1 MMSLSRFL
9 LPLLVLLLLPAPASA
24 QYFGRNKVQYDQFQF
39 DILPTNY
46 FDLYFYEETE
56 TAARDAARMADRWY
70 ERHSTIFAHELTARR
85 PLIFYANDADFQ
97 QTNVIGGS
105 IGQGVGGV
113 TEGLKQ
119 RVVMPFTGLY
129 EETDHVLGHELVHS
143 YQYDLALS
151 TPSGIRLQVLPLWLI
166 EGMAEYL
173 SVGSHDPHTA
183 MWMRDALV
191 RDDLPTIRD
200 LSTGRYFPYR
210 FGQAL
215 MAYIGGTYGDGAVTD
230 LYKVAGRMGVE
241 EGIIAITGMTA
252 DSLSQDWIRSIQSAY
267 GPLVADRTPAA
278 EAGRVVLSKE
288 QGTGDINVSPA
299 LSPDGRYVAFLST
312 KDLFSI
318 NLYVADAATGAIIKK
333 LSSSTRDAHFDAIRF
348 INSAG
353 TWSPDGRR
361 FAFVAFAKGDN
372 ELAVWNVETGRVEQ
386 RVAVEGVTALAQPA
400 WSPDGTQIAL
410 SGMDGGIS
418 DLYLF
423 NVNEG
428 SVRQLTNDRFGDLQP
443 AWSPDGTQ
451 LAFVSDRDPD
461 GTDFSTL
468 RYGRPRLALINVADG
483 AITPLRPFTQ
493 GLQHNPQFAPDGRGL
508 YFISD
513 HDGFK
518 DIHYLDLTTG
528 DTAPITHLQTGASS
542 FTALSPA
549 LTVAAQS
556 GDLMFSVFSGNEYSV
571 VALPPD
577 TLRQRRSAPA
587 SAAPTQAPL
596 PVDTL
601 AADTLATDTLTTD
614 TLATDTLATG
624 APAPTVATDTLAAL
638 AGLLP
643 PWTGAGIIDDA
654 LEAPTA
660 GLPTEEYGAVESY
673 RPRLEL
679 DAIAPPAV
687 GVAVGGGFG
696 TRLGGS
702 IGFYF
707 SDMLGEHNLSIEA
720 LANGTLQDLGG
731 QVTYI
736 NREQRFNY
744 GTQLSHVPFF
754 TRRGGF
760 VEENGRLLFREETER
775 IFATQLSVL
784 GAYPLRSTRR
794 VEAQTGV
801 TRYGFDTDVRTF
813 EQVVGGFIRTRDD
826 DLPSPDP
833 LYVWQSAL
841 AYVEDYSN
849 FGFTSPVQGGRY
861 RFQVGA
867 TLGRNDEF
875 GLARY
880 VPVLADVRQYVRT
893 GMVTFAGRVFH
904 AGNYGAEQNDIFSSE
919 YLGDSF
925 TPGYVR
931 GYSFY
936 SFEPEECLGADLESC
951 ASLNR
956 LIGTRVAVASAE
968 IRVPLLGNEQFGLF
982 NFPYLPTELTVFTD
996 AGVAWTAEEPPV
1008 WKWDR
1013 TSNERVPVV
1022 SVGTSARVNL
1032 FGAIIFE
1039 VFYAVPFQR
1048 PEKGGFVGVNLLPG
1062 W

>member
-1 MMSLSRFL
+1 VLSL
-9 LPLLVLLLLPAPASA
+9 LPVAASA

-39 DILPTNY
+39 DILPTTH

-70 ERHSTIFAHELTARR
+70 ERHSTVFGHDLTARR
-85 PLIFYANDADFQ
+85 PLIFYANSADFQ

-105 IGQGVGGV
+105 ISQGVGGV

-129 EETDHVLGHELVHS
+129 AETDHVLGHELVHS

-183 MWMRDALV
+183 MWLRDALV
-191 RDDLPTIRD
+191 RDDLPTIAD

-230 LYKVAGRMGVE
+230 LYKVAGRVGVK
-241 EGIIAITGMTA
+241 EGLITITGMSP
-252 DSLSQDWIRSIQSAY
+252 DSLSQDWIRSIQNAY
-267 GPLVADRTPAA
+267 GPLVANRTPADS
-278 EAGRVVLSKE
+278 AGRVVLSEK
-288 QGTGDINVSPA
+288 QGTGAINVSPA

-318 NLYVADAATGAIIKK
+318 SLYVADAETGAIIKK
-333 LSSSTRDAHFDAIRF
+333 LSSSGRDAHFDAIRF

-361 FAFVAFAKGDN
+361 FAFVTFAKGDN
-372 ELAVWNVETGRVEQ
+372 ELAIWNVESGRIER
-386 RVAVEGVTALAQPA
+386 RVAVAGVPALAQPA

-423 NVNEG
+423 DVAEG
-428 SVRQLTNDRFGDLQP
+428 SVRQLTNDRYGDLQP

-451 LAFVSDRDPD
+451 LAFVSDRGPD
-461 GTDFSTL
+461 GTDFLTL
-468 RYGRPRLALINVADG
+468 RYGKPRLALIDVASG
-483 AITPLRPFTQ
+483 AITPLRPFSQ
-493 GLQHNPQFAPDGRGL
+493 GLQHNPQFGPDGRGL

-518 DIHYLDLTTG
+518 DIHYLNLDSGATV
-528 DTAPITHLQTGASS
+528 PITHLQTGASS

-571 VALPPD
+571 VSLSPD
-577 TLRQRRSAPA
+577 TLRQRRLPLSRPNQEPLSSAPDTLSPDTLTA
-587 SAAPTQAPL
+587 DTLTADTLTADTLAADTLTA
-596 PVDTL
+596 DTL
-601 AADTLATDTLTTD
+601 AADTLA
-614 TLATDTLATG
+614 A
-624 APAPTVATDTLAAL
+624 V

-643 PWTGAGIIDDA
+643 PWTGPGVIDDA
-654 LEAPTA
+654 LDAPTA
-660 GLPTEEYGAVESY
+660 GLPTEEYGEVVSY
-673 RPRLEL
+673 RPRLQL

-702 IGFYF
+702 VGFYF
-707 SDMLGEHNLSIEA
+707 SDMLGEHNLSLEA

-731 QVTYI
+731 QATYI
-736 NREQRFNY
+736 NRQQQLNY
-744 GTQLSHVPFF
+744 GVQLSHIPFL

-760 VEENGRLLFREETER
+760 VEDNGRLLFQEELER
-775 IFATQLSVL
+775 IFATQLSIL

-794 VEAQTGV
+794 FEVQTGL
-801 TRYGFDTDVRTF
+801 TRYGFDTDIRTF
-813 EQVVGGFIRTRDD
+813 EPVVGGFIQTGDD
-826 DLPSPDP
+826 DVASPDP

-861 RFQVGA
+861 RLQVGA

-880 VPVLADVRQYVRT
+880 VPVLADVRQYVRA
-893 GMVTFAGRVFH
+893 GMVTVAGRLFH
-904 AGNYGAEQNDIFSSE
+904 AGNYGADADDIFSAE
-919 YLGDSF
+919 YLGYSLS
-925 TPGYVR
+925 PGYVR
-931 GYSFY
+931 GYSFN
-936 SFEPEECLGADLESC
+936 SFEPEECLGTNLESC

-968 IRVPLLGNEQFGLF
+968 IRVPLFGNEQYGLV
-982 NFPYLPTELTVFTD
+982 NFPYLPTEVTAFTD
-996 AGVAWTAEEPPV
+996 AGVAWTAQEPPV
-1008 WKWDR
+1008 WEWDR
-1013 TSNERVPVV
+1013 TSNERIPVV
-1022 SVGTSARVNL
+1022 SVGTSARFNL
-1032 FGAIIFE
+1032 FGALIFE

>member
-1 MMSLSRFL
+1 MTILFRC
-9 LPLLVLLLLPAPASA
+9 LVLVVLLSLPALDASA
-24 QYFGRNKVQYDQFQF
+24 QYFGRNKVQYDDFDFQ
-39 DILPTNY
+39 ILPTDH

-85 PLIFYANDADFQ
+85 PLIFYADAADFQ
-97 QTNVIGGS
+97 QTNVIGGQ

-129 EETDHVLGHELVHS
+129 AETDHVLGHELVHS
-143 YQYDLALS
+143 YQFDLALS

-183 MWMRDALV
+183 MWLRDALV
-191 RDDLPTIRD
+191 RNDLPTIRD

-230 LYKVAGRMGVE
+230 LYTAAGRLGVE
-241 EGIIAITGMTA
+241 EGVVSVTGMTA
-252 DSLSQDWIRSIQSAY
+252 DSLSQDWIRSVQAAY
-267 GPLVADRTPAA
+267 GPLLEGRTPSD
-278 EAGRVVLSKE
+278 EAGREVLSKAK
-288 QGTGDINVSPA
+288 GTGGVNVSPA

-333 LSSSTRDAHFDAIRF
+333 LSSSSRDAHFDAIRF

-361 FAFVAFAKGDN
+361 FAFVTFAKGDN
-372 ELAVWNVETGRVEQ
+372 ELAIWNVETGRVEQ
-386 RVAVEGVTALAQPA
+386 RVAVEDVTALAQPA
-400 WSPDGTQIAL
+400 WSPDGSTIAL
-410 SGMDGGIS
+410 SGMAGGIS

-423 NVNEG
+423 DVDSG
-428 SVRQLTNDRFGDLQP
+428 AVRQLTNDRYGDLQP
-443 AWSPDGTQ
+443 AWAPDGSR
-451 LAFVSDRDPD
+451 LAFVTDRDPD

-468 RYGRPRLALINVADG
+468 RFGEPRLALIDIADG
-483 AITPLRPFTQ
+483 SITPLRPFAR

-518 DIHYLDLTTG
+518 DIHYLDLQTGTT
-528 DTAPITHLQTGASS
+528 ASITHLQTGTSS
-542 FTALSPA
+542 FTALSPSM
-549 LTVAAQS
+549 TVAAQS
-556 GDLMFSVFSGNEYSV
+556 GDLMFSVFSNNEYSV
-571 VALPPD
+571 RALSPD
-577 TLRQRRSAPA
+577 TLRARRAARSAPG
-587 SAAPTQAPL
+587 P
-596 PVDTL
+596 D
-601 AADTLATDTLTTD
+601 AD
-614 TLATDTLATG
+614 
-624 APAPTVATDTLAAL
+624 PAPPDSIVGDTTPPDVVATDTLVAQ

-643 PWTGAGIIDDA
+643 PWTGSGVIDNA
-654 LEAPTA
+654 LDTPLA
-660 GLPTEEYGAVESY
+660 GLPEDEYAAVEPY

-679 DAIAPPAV
+679 DAIAPPSV
-687 GVAVGGGFG
+687 GVSVGGGFG

-707 SDMLGEHNLSIEA
+707 SDMLGEHNLSLEA
-720 LANGTLQDLGG
+720 IANGTLQDLGG

-744 GTQLSHVPFF
+744 GAQVSHVPFL
-754 TRRGGF
+754 TRRGRF
-760 VEENGRLLFREETER
+760 VEESGQVFFEEELER
-775 IFATQLSVL
+775 IFATQISAL

-794 VEAQTGV
+794 FEAQTGV
-801 TRYGFDTDVRTF
+801 TRYGFDTDIRTYRD
-813 EQVVGGFIRTRDD
+813 VGGGFVRIEDD
-826 DLPSPDP
+826 DAPAPDP
-833 LYVWQSAL
+833 LYVWQSSL
-841 AYVEDYSN
+841 AYVEDYAN

-861 RFQVGA
+861 RLQIGG
-867 TLGRNDEF
+867 TIGRNDEF
-875 GLARY
+875 GLARF
-880 VPVLADVRQYVRT
+880 VPVQADLRQYVRT

-904 AGNYGAEQNDIFSSE
+904 AGNYGADAGDIFSSE
-919 YLGDSF
+919 YLGYSF
-925 TPGYVR
+925 SPGYVR
-931 GYSFY
+931 GYSFN
-936 SFEPEECLGADLESC
+936 SFEPEECLGAALDAC

-982 NFPYLPTELTVFTD
+982 NFPYLPTELAVFTD

-1008 WKWDR
+1008 WEWDR
-1013 TSNERVPVV
+1013 TSDERIPVV
-1022 SVGTSARVNL
+1022 SVGTSARINL
-1032 FGAIIFE
+1032 LGAFIFE